1 MPPKGSRVAGMSR
14 SPGSPAPAEPAMT
27 TNIRAKSSTERPLRG
42 GAELTLS
49 RPGQIVGK
57 ACLLV
62 LTGEAEGAVFLIDR
76 RAVLIGRSAEA
87 HVRINEQGIST
98 EHALLEIDGDTS
110 TLLDLGS
117 TNGTFVNGQRIESK
131 VVLASGDSLQM
142 GSTVFLFAA
151 SDAALPQ
158 GTIQLVRPEMP
169 ELVGPT
175 IPPTARRPSRILV
188 PASESQSGSISLT
201 QAVTLFRRYWT
212 YTRRY
217 GWIVALGL
225 CAGAGGGSVHARLI
239 PPPGS
244 AWFEMDLASA
254 DRDAE
259 HANVGSLSGAES
271 TFRSL
276 PLIKRTLLALNAPA
290 ATDTIASLTQLRL
303 TFKRVTYDSSVFRG
317 EYEDTTADRAAAF
330 LDRHV
335 RTYVDAELDKT
346 LKVLRQD
353 AQFDRDQEQK
363 AAQRVAEARSLV
375 VGFSNLHPNAVP
387 RDALLPEPP
396 PANTGGGTD
405 TTNQLAAAERA
416 LNAAQRAIQSRKAAS
431 YLEAAAAAETKI
443 ADARARGLKDQHP
456 ELRSLLTLQ
465 QGLREKANAL
475 LATEPSA
482 SEKAADPEVVRLQE
496 ELTQLRARASRS
508 PTPGRV
514 APARPAPA
522 PLGAQNSLPELRIQ
536 YRELAGEY
544 ERAKVEHDA
553 LLKKSETTERQ
564 LERERTSAE
573 ARYQIITPPTPA
585 KTAMTKVMAQ
595 RIGLGAALGLV
606 LALAVA
612 AALELRRLLISR
624 GHI

>member
-1 MPPKGSRVAGMSR
+1 
-14 SPGSPAPAEPAMT
+14 MT
-27 TNIRAKSSTERPLRG
+27 TNISAKSITERPLRS
-42 GAELTLS
+42 GADLTLS
-49 RPGQIVGK
+49 RPRQGAGQ

-62 LTGEAEGAVFLIDR
+62 LTGEAEGTAFLVDR

-87 HVRINEQGIST
+87 HVRINEQGVSI
-98 EHALLEIDGDTS
+98 EHALLEIDGDAS

-131 VVLASGDSLQM
+131 VVLVSGDSLQM

-151 SDAALPQ
+151 SDSDLPQ
-158 GTIQLVRPEMP
+158 GTIQLVRPDTP
-169 ELVGPT
+169 ELIGPT

-188 PASESQSGSISLT
+188 PAAEPLSGSISLT

-225 CAGAGGGSVHARLI
+225 GAGAGAGSVHARLI

-244 AWFEMDLASA
+244 AWFEMELASGE
-254 DRDAE
+254 RDAE
-259 HANVGSLSGAES
+259 HARVGSLSGAES

-276 PLIKRTLLALNAPA
+276 PLIKRTLLAINAPA
-290 ATDTIASLTQLRL
+290 ATDAVASVTQMRL
-303 TFKRVTYDSSVFRG
+303 TFKRVAYDSSVFRG
-317 EYEDTTADRAAAF
+317 EFEDATSDRAVAF

-335 RTYVDAELDKT
+335 RVYVDAELDKT
-346 LKVLRQD
+346 LEVLRQD

-387 RDALLPEPP
+387 RDATLPEPP
-396 PANTGGGTD
+396 MPSSGGAAD
-405 TTNQLAAAERA
+405 TTSVQLAAAERA
-416 LNAAQRAIQSRKAAS
+416 LNAAYRAIQSRKAAS

-443 ADARARGLKDQHP
+443 ADARARGLRDQHP
-456 ELRSLLTLQ
+456 EVRSLLTLQ
-465 QGLREKANAL
+465 QGLREKANGL
-475 LATEPSA
+475 LASEPSA
-482 SEKAADPEVVRLQE
+482 SEKAADPEVVRVQE
-496 ELTQLRARASRS
+496 ELTELHARASRTATTGRAA
-508 PTPGRV
+508 PTRE
-514 APARPAPA
+514 APAA
-522 PLGAQNSLPELRIQ
+522 LGAKSSLPELRIE
-536 YRELAGEY
+536 YRELAREY
-544 ERAKVEHDA
+544 ERAKVEHEA
-553 LLKKSETTERQ
+553 LMKKSETTERQ

-573 ARYQIITPPTPA
+573 ARYQIITPPTAA

-595 RIGLGAALGLV
+595 RVGVGAAIGLV
-606 LALAVA
+606 LALLVA
-612 AALELRRLLISR
+612 AGLELRRLLISR